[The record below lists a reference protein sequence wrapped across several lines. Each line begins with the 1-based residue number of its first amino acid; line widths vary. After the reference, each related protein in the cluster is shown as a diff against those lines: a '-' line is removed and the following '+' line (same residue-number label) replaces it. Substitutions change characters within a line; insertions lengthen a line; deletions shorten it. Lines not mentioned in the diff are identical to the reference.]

1 MTKTSSFVISGK
13 TITINVLRNFVVS
26 NVNDEALKGLN
37 VLTSIAER
45 QKGRTWQNSE
55 KNREIKKQQN
65 DYLLNDLSFS
75 SNLSKILYFFFQINI
90 FNVTIRKDSV

>member
-13 TITINVLRNFVVS
+13 TILRKFVVS

-45 QKGRTWQNSE
+45 QKGRTLQNSE

-65 DYLLNDLSFS
+65 DY
-75 SNLSKILYFFFQINI
+75 I
-90 FNVTIRKDSV
+90 FIE